1 VLLVSHGTVDHPD
14 DLEAFVTRV
23 RRGRP
28 PSPELVRELRRR
40 YEAIGGR
47 STLNL
52 TSAALAGK
60 LEARLGVP
68 VAWAGR
74 LAPPFVR
81 DAFQRVVDRGATRV
95 AVVPL
100 AQHSAAVYAAG
111 AREAARGLP
120 LDLVCA
126 ENWGREPG
134 LTEAFARR
142 IEAVLPGRGLAAET
156 TLLFTAHSLPI
167 AVLAAGDP
175 YETEVRASANA
186 VLARLGDE
194 ASHLAH
200 EVAFQSQGLAGSG
213 PDSGT
218 WLGPDL
224 PTALDAAKARGS
236 VRVVF
241 APIGFLAD
249 HVEVLYDLDI
259 EARALARA
267 RRLDYV
273 RAASLN
279 ASDDLV
285 DVLASVA
292 SKLLGSD
299 ASPRP
304 RSAHHGAPL
313 LRSAGEGSGQDR
325 KDGGGGR

>member
-1 VLLVSHGTVDHPD
+1 VLLVSHGTVDHPGE
-14 DLEAFVTRV
+14 LEAFVTRV

-47 STLNL
+47 SPLNA
-52 TSAALAGK
+52 TSAVLAGK
-60 LEARLGVP
+60 VEARLGMP

-81 DAFQRVVDRGATRV
+81 DALGRLRDHGVTRV

-100 AQHSAAVYAAG
+100 AQHSAAVYAAD
-111 AREAARGLP
+111 AREAARELP
-120 LDLVCA
+120 IELVCA

-134 LTEAFARR
+134 LIEAFARR
-142 IEAVLPGRGLAAET
+142 IEAVLPARELAPQT
-156 TLLFTAHSLPI
+156 TLLFTAHSLPT

-175 YETEVRASANA
+175 YEIEVRASAKA
-186 VLARLGDE
+186 VLARLGGE
-194 ASHLAH
+194 AAH
-200 EVAFQSQGLAGSG
+200 MVNDLAFQSQGLVGSERG
-213 PDSGT
+213 PMM

-224 PTALDAAKARGS
+224 PTALDSAKARGS

-249 HVEVLYDLDI
+249 HIEVLYDLDV
-259 EARALARA
+259 EARDLARA
-267 RRLDYV
+267 RGLNYV

-285 DVLASVA
+285 DVLAGVA
-292 SKLLGSD
+292 SRLLG
-299 ASPRP
+299 
-304 RSAHHGAPL
+304 
-313 LRSAGEGSGQDR
+313 
-325 KDGGGGR
+325 